1 MTLRLHDYLPSG
13 NGYKVRLLLTQLG
26 IPFERIE
33 YDIDRGETRTPA
45 FLENVN
51 ANGRVPV
58 LETEEG
64 EFLPES
70 NAILFYLSSGTPLLP
85 DDRLGRARALQWM
98 YFEQYSIFSQNT
110 WIRLL
115 RLTDRG
121 SFQRA
126 IDVLVILALVVAA
139 LAAAAA
145 FAVDSTTSFK
155 MVRSQ
160 AAVDNDYLE
169 GAKANVDVRTTPT
182 DNQIMDVTV
191 NHAPKNTE
199 FELFV
204 TQQPNKLFGI
214 SWYQADFT
222 TNNQGSGEVRARGI
236 FSEELFAVAPGVVN
250 APQVDDLDAEKNPAF
265 APVHTFHVGLWFGS
279 PEEAQAAGCTANV
292 TPFDGDHEAGIQAF
306 STRNFPALH
315 GPLRQIQ

>member
-1 MTLRLHDYLPSG
+1 MRKLS
-13 NGYKVRLLLTQLG
+13 
-26 IPFERIE
+26 II
-33 YDIDRGETRTPA
+33 A
-45 FLENVN
+45 
-51 ANGRVPV
+51 V
-58 LETEEG
+58 L
-64 EFLPES
+64 S
-70 NAILFYLSSGTPLLP
+70 
-85 DDRLGRARALQWM
+85 
-98 YFEQYSIFSQNT
+98 
-110 WIRLL
+110 
-115 RLTDRG
+115 
-121 SFQRA
+121 
-126 IDVLVILALVVAA
+126 LVVVA

-145 FAVDSTTSFK
+145 FAVDSTTFN

-160 AAVDNDYLE
+160 TAVDNDCLK
-169 GAKANVDVRTTPT
+169 GAKANVDVRTTST
-182 DNQIMDVTV
+182 DNQIMDVSV

-204 TQQPNKLFGI
+204 TQQPNSPFGI
-214 SWYQADFT
+214 SWYQADFE
-222 TNNQGSGEVRARGI
+222 TNNQGQGEVRARGI

-265 APVHTFHVGLWFGS
+265 APVHTYHLGLWFGS